1 MSKIATHRCGAH
13 QLSEEVREMRLS
25 LRHKL
30 GAMVMSLTLSLT
42 LSLAL
47 CAPALATVE
56 EVEFLRRVAEQY
68 VLAQFQNRTDD
79 IKVEVEAGRL
89 DERRNYG
96 GRCEGYLTAQLRGNE
111 IRSSSQVMISCS
123 QPGNQY
129 TLYIPVRVSVLT
141 PALVAARNLTKGNVI
156 SPDDLKQ
163 VYLNENTNLTTA
175 VSDPNVLVG
184 SRLKRDVRQGEQ
196 IRSNG
201 FCVVC
206 KNDKVNIVARSGGLS
221 LKTSGIA
228 LQEGNVNES
237 IRVRNIK
244 SDKVISAVVTA
255 PGEVQVIF

>member
-1 MSKIATHRCGAH
+1 
-13 QLSEEVREMRLS
+13 MRLS

-30 GAMVMSLTLSLT
+30 GAMVMGFALSLT
-42 LSLAL
+42 LTLTL

-56 EVEFLRRVAEQY
+56 EVAFLRRVAEQY

-89 DERRNYG
+89 DERRDYG

-123 QPGNQY
+123 QQGNQY

-206 KNDKVNIVARSGGLS
+206 KNDKVNIVARSGALS

>member
-1 MSKIATHRCGAH
+1 M
-13 QLSEEVREMRLS
+13 
-25 LRHKL
+25 
-30 GAMVMSLTLSLT
+30 
-42 LSLAL
+42 
-47 CAPALATVE
+47 
-56 EVEFLRRVAEQY
+56 
-68 VLAQFQNRTDD
+68 LAQFQNRTDD

-206 KNDKVNIVARSGGLS
+206 KNDKVNIVAS
-221 LKTSGIA
+221 KTSGIA

>member
-1 MSKIATHRCGAH
+1 
-13 QLSEEVREMRLS
+13 MRLS

-30 GAMVMSLTLSLT
+30 GAMVMGFALSLT
-42 LSLAL
+42 LTLTL
-47 CAPALATVE
+47 CAPACATVE
-56 EVEFLRRVAEQY
+56 EVAFLRRVAEQY

-111 IRSSSQVMISCS
+111 IRS
-123 QPGNQY
+123 
-129 TLYIPVRVSVLT
+129 
-141 PALVAARNLTKGNVI
+141 
-156 SPDDLKQ
+156 
-163 VYLNENTNLTTA
+163 ENTNLTTA